1 MFGCDVSKQHC
12 VEKKSFLS
20 TTATILR
27 ACSMDELHEWIVTQF
42 GTEFMVPSVTSYRL
56 CSLDPSVPTMKLT
69 FEVLSERSQ
78 RLDGLL

>member
-1 MFGCDVSKQHC
+1 
-12 VEKKSFLS
+12 
-20 TTATILR
+20 
-27 ACSMDELHEWIVTQF
+27 MDELHEWIVTQF

-78 RLDGLL
+78 RLDGPL